1 MLTFADFLGRRC
13 GWQLYTRSISSP
25 LTNIGC
31 HPCGKR
37 LLQPVGFALFVLS
50 GYRLA
55 PGIIM
60 MQAATVFF
68 PIFEAYR
75 SRVQL
80 RSTLA
85 AVKSW
90 EEKRKS
96 GESSTGYSGST
107 KNNSIISSKK
117 PGSTATSVSTRRKE
131 MYTMAALE
139 KALTV
144 NATPLLHFAVTKEFT
159 GENIVFLMQV
169 RDWHAA
175 WNCAVRDFGTVT
187 GQVKHRLF
195 NIAVEIFA
203 TSVHTKTA
211 DFPVNVEGKIRSSLE
226 AIFGSA
232 VIGIKHVDENI
243 VDPFNHHSLGSMG
256 LKPPRSIPSKFDY
269 DVCENYNA
277 SDSQENFIGSAKNDL
292 GVIPEVPETAANIPA
307 GFDEHVFDEAEASVK
322 YMVITN
328 TWPKF
333 VDSCKEHDDMI
344 GNRMT

>member
-1 MLTFADFLGRRC
+1 MLSKC
-13 GWQLYTRSISSP
+13 
-25 LTNIGC
+25 
-31 HPCGKR
+31 
-37 LLQPVGFALFVLS
+37 
-50 GYRLA
+50 RLA
-55 PGIIM
+55 PGIIA

-75 SRVQL
+75 SRAQL

-107 KNNSIISSKK
+107 RNDSFYGEKK
-117 PGSTATSVSTRRKE
+117 PSSTSTSGSSRRRE
-131 MYTMAALE
+131 MYTMAALD
-139 KALTV
+139 KALAV
-144 NATPLLHFAVTKEFT
+144 NTTPLLHFAATKEFT

-169 RDWHAA
+169 RDWRTA
-175 WNCAVRDFGTVT
+175 WNRAVRDFGTVT
-187 GQVKHRLF
+187 GQVKYRLF

-211 DFPVNVEGKIRSSLE
+211 EFPVNVEGKIRSRLE

-232 VIGIKHVDENI
+232 VVGIKHLEENI
-243 VDPFNHHSLGSMG
+243 VDPFNHHSFGAIG
-256 LKPPRSIPSKFDY
+256 LESPKPLQSKFGY
-269 DVCENYNA
+269 DISESRCTDSGPTPSE
-277 SDSQENFIGSAKNDL
+277 SQENFIPSATKDL
-292 GVIPEVPETAANIPA
+292 DVIPEVPESAADIPA

-333 VDSCKEHDDMI
+333 VDSCKEHDELI
-344 GNRMT
+344 GSRMT

>member
-1 MLTFADFLGRRC
+1 
-13 GWQLYTRSISSP
+13 
-25 LTNIGC
+25 
-31 HPCGKR
+31 
-37 LLQPVGFALFVLS
+37 
-50 GYRLA
+50 
-55 PGIIM
+55 M

-75 SRVQL
+75 SRAQL

-107 KNNSIISSKK
+107 ATNSIIGATK
-117 PGSTATSVSTRRKE
+117 PSSTATSVSSRRRE

-139 KALTV
+139 KALAV
-144 NATPLLHFAVTKEFT
+144 NATPLLHFAATKEFT

-169 RDWHAA
+169 RDWRAA
-175 WNCAVRDFGTVT
+175 WNRAVRDLGTVT
-187 GQVKHRLF
+187 GQVRYRLF
-195 NIAVEIFA
+195 NIGVEIFA

-211 DFPVNVEGKIRSSLE
+211 DFPVNVEGKIRSNLE
-226 AIFGSA
+226 AVFGPA
-232 VIGIKHVDENI
+232 VVGMKHLDENI
-243 VDPFNHHSLGSMG
+243 VDPFNHHSFGSIG
-256 LKPPRSIPSKFDY
+256 LEPPKPPSSKFGY
-269 DVCENYNA
+269 DIGLSRSNDSDHTA
-277 SDSQENFIGSAKNDL
+277 SESQENFFPSAKPDL
-292 GVIPEVPETAANIPA
+292 DVIPEVPETAADIPDN
-307 GFDEHVFDEAEASVK
+307 FDEHIFDEAETSVK

-333 VDSCKEHDDMI
+333 VDLCKEHDEMI

>member
-1 MLTFADFLGRRC
+1 
-13 GWQLYTRSISSP
+13 
-25 LTNIGC
+25 
-31 HPCGKR
+31 
-37 LLQPVGFALFVLS
+37 
-50 GYRLA
+50 
-55 PGIIM
+55 M

-75 SRVQL
+75 SRAQL

-96 GESSTGYSGST
+96 DESSTGYSGST
-107 KNNSIISSKK
+107 KNNSIIGSKK
-117 PGSTATSVSTRRKE
+117 PSSTATSVSNRRRE

-139 KALTV
+139 KALAV
-144 NATPLLHFAVTKEFT
+144 NATPLLHFAATKEFT

-169 RDWHAA
+169 RDWRAA
-175 WNCAVRDFGTVT
+175 WNRAVRDFGTVT
-187 GQVKHRLF
+187 GQVKYRLF

-226 AIFGSA
+226 AIFGPT
-232 VIGIKHVDENI
+232 VVGIKHVDEHV
-243 VDPFNHHSLGSMG
+243 VDPFNHHSLGRMG
-256 LKPPRSIPSKFDY
+256 LAPPKSIPSKFDHE
-269 DVCENYNA
+269 VSESAFNGLNYTA
-277 SDSQENFIGSAKNDL
+277 SGSQENFITSAKNDL
-292 GVIPEVPETAANIPA
+292 GVIPEVPETAADIPA
-307 GFDEHVFDEAEASVK
+307 DFDQHVFDEAEASVK
-322 YMVITN
+322 YMVVTN

-333 VDSCKEHDDMI
+333 VDSCKERDDMT

>member
-1 MLTFADFLGRRC
+1 MLSEC
-13 GWQLYTRSISSP
+13 
-25 LTNIGC
+25 
-31 HPCGKR
+31 
-37 LLQPVGFALFVLS
+37 
-50 GYRLA
+50 RLA

-60 MQAATVFF
+60 MQTAAIFF

-96 GESSTGYSGST
+96 GESSTFYSSST
-107 KNNSIISSKK
+107 KNDSFIDRDTRCST
-117 PGSTATSVSTRRKE
+117 PGSVSSRRRE

-144 NATPLLHFAVTKEFT
+144 NPHPLLEFAASREFT

-169 RDWHAA
+169 RDWRAA
-175 WNCAVRDFGTVT
+175 WNRAIREFGTVT
-187 GQVKHRLF
+187 GQVRYRLF

-211 DFPVNVEGKIRSSLE
+211 EFPVNVAGKIRSSLE
-226 AIFGSA
+226 AVFGPA
-232 VIGIKHVDENI
+232 VVSIKRLDDNI
-243 VDPFNHHSLGSMG
+243 VDPFNRYSFVSIG
-256 LKPPRSIPSKFDY
+256 LAPPKPLVSKFDY
-269 DVCENYNA
+269 DVEKVRYSQSNSNA
-277 SDSQENFIGSAKNDL
+277 VESQELILPSGKSDL
-292 GVIPEVPETAANIPA
+292 DIIPEVPDCEVDIPDS
-307 GFDEHVFDEAEASVK
+307 FDEHIFDEAEASVK
-322 YMVITN
+322 YMVVTN

-333 VDSCKEHDDMI
+333 VDA
-344 GNRMT
+344 MT